1 MHAVHM
7 HAVHYSPL
15 SSLTNRCCGLQAIKY
30 CANSPL
36 ARIGA
41 QVPAWLAPM
50 TDKQSLLP
58 ARAGR
63 ID

>member
-1 MHAVHM
+1 VLRAAGHKIFHKFV
-7 HAVHYSPL
+7 
-15 SSLTNRCCGLQAIKY
+15 N
-30 CANSPL
+30 
-36 ARIGA
+36 GA

-63 ID
+63 IN